1 MRKRQR
7 PPENEQIEL
16 LRDILITQL
25 AIAGAPQ
32 RQIRAIARCDMNRV
46 AAIVRTL
53 GVKANKTKRRAR
65 REKETDQT
73 ESAQ

>member
-25 AIAGAPQ
+25 ALAGVPQ

-46 AAIVRTL
+46 AAIVRRL
-53 GVKANKTKRRAR
+53 EVKANKTKRRAR